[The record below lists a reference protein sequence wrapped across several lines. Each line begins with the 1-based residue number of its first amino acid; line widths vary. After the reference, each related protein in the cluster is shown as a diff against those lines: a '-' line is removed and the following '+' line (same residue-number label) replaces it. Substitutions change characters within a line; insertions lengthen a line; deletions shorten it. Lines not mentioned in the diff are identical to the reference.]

1 MKRKLE
7 NKYVKLF
14 VIFFIAI
21 LSVLSLKLASSVDFK
36 PEIKAEDVK
45 KLGKNE
51 FKVKVISVSDRTL
64 RGEIKQ
70 LPENSMA
77 VYPLISKDSE
87 IIFIYNSGQTK
98 EIKEGSTVIIKIPVS
113 NDMAS
118 SNPPR
123 VSKTTI
129 INKK

>member
-1 MKRKLE
+1 MKKKLE

-21 LSVLSLKLASSVDFK
+21 LSVISLKFANSVDLK
-36 PEIKAEDVK
+36 PEIRADDVK

-51 FKVKVISVSDRTL
+51 FKVKVVSVSDRTL

-70 LPENSMA
+70 LPKNSRTI
-77 VYPLISKDSE
+77 YPQISKDSE
-87 IIFIYNSGQTK
+87 IIFIYNSEQTNG
-98 EIKEGSTVIIKIPVS
+98 IKEGSTVIIKIPVS
-113 NDMAS
+113 NDMTS

-129 INKK
+129 VNKE

>member
-77 VYPLISKDSE
+77 VYPIISKDSE

-98 EIKEGSTVIIKIPVS
+98 GIREGSTVIIKIPVS

>member
-70 LPENSMA
+70 LPENSMS